1 MNFISI
7 RGISLHD
14 CVRHKNENL
23 RNHFK
28 HFKFM
33 EFAHVTFPIDCE
45 FSDADSNKNKA
56 KLEQWGPKGI
66 QWTGTSTTDC
76 LGTGNKRC
84 S

>member
-1 MNFISI
+1 M
-7 RGISLHD
+7 
-14 CVRHKNENL
+14 
-23 RNHFK
+23 
-28 HFKFM
+28 KF
-33 EFAHVTFPIDCE
+33 ARVTFPIDCE
-45 FSDADSNKNKA
+45 FSDANSNKNKA